1 VPPLVFRKDRFKSD
15 NCGEL
20 FDAGYTR
27 HRTVGRELSLFT
39 FRIIVTV
46 PLDYEDETNDR
57 DCAQE
62 LSFMLSLDFISFDN
76 TCLAALWKI

>member
-1 VPPLVFRKDRFKSD
+1 LMLV
-15 NCGEL
+15 
-20 FDAGYTR
+20 
-27 HRTVGRELSLFT
+27 TVAIVRSLENYPLFT

-46 PLDYEDETNDR
+46 PLDCEDDTNDR

-62 LSFMLSLDFISFDN
+62 LSFMLSLNFIRFDN